1 MDAKSIKQNL
11 TVDNVKSIMDAFS
24 VPLFKE
30 TDNELIYYSICHHSI
45 DFMQHTPKLYYYK
58 ASKTW
63 FCHMESQSWDIFSFV
78 QKIKNCSFIDAYNFI
93 IDICHIDTD
102 KLQSNSNIDDWQH
115 ELQPFIEHKTPQILK
130 HYDKQLLRLF
140 DDLYWSKW
148 VDEGIS
154 VESMQKF
161 NIKWYARNQSVAIPC
176 YDLDGNLIG
185 CRQRF
190 TQAADCEKGKYRPL
204 NTLNEEY
211 KFPCGLSLWG
221 AYQNQDAIRQSKSV
235 ILFESEK
242 SILKL
247 DGWGINN
254 CAALYGG
261 NLTVTQVNL
270 LLTLGV
276 ENVILALDKQ
286 WGEMNKQDKG
296 WVWWKNH
303 ISKAAN
309 KLHPY
314 MNVEYIFDYNRLTET
329 YDAPCDKGK
338 EVWEKL
344 YSERRKWK

>member
-1 MDAKSIKQNL
+1 MLNAQTIKQNL
-11 TVDNVKSIMDAFS
+11 SNDNIILLLSELGSEWYEIKSDHIEF
-24 VPLFKE
+24 E
-30 TDNELIYYSICHHSI
+30 SICHHSKS
-45 DFMQHTPKLYYYK
+45 HKLWYYPE
-58 ASKTW
+58 SKSL
-63 FCHMESQSWDIFSFV
+63 FCFRDSQSWDIFSFV

-93 IDICHIDTD
+93 IDICQIDTD
-102 KLQSNSNIDDWQH
+102 KLQSNSNVDDWQH

-140 DDLYWSKW
+140 DDLYWDKW
-148 VDEGIS
+148 IDEGIS

-211 KFPCGLSLWG
+211 KFPTGLTLWG
-221 AYQNQDAIRQSKSV
+221 AHQNQDAIKQSKSI
-235 ILFESEK
+235 ILLESEK

-254 CAALYGG
+254 CASLYGA
-261 NLTVTQVNL
+261 NFTDEQKDI

-276 ENVILALDKQ
+276 ERATIALDRQFKSISNDDD
-286 WGEMNKQDKG
+286 GFI
-296 WVWWKNH
+296 WWKNH
-303 ISKAAN
+303 VKKIAL
-309 KLHPY
+309 KLQPY
-314 MNVEYIFDYNRLTET
+314 MYVDYIYDCNGLTDVL
-329 YDAPCDKGK
+329 DAPVDKGK
-338 EVWEKL
+338 EIWEKL
-344 YSERRKWK
+344 YESKRKWN